1 MTRLLFSGLIISLFV
16 SHVFHEQLT
25 PDTSC
30 DKFVS
35 HNFETGVFDT
45 LSVNNDTKLT
55 LDFIYPF
62 PFGYGGGDFFT
73 YDTTAIIPN
82 KFPNRFI
89 FISNLMD
96 SAVIRIKGKDVY
108 LIKDTINSIA
118 RRQDDT
124 WQEVWKGK
132 GYTIILKMKVL
143 KDEDE
148 SIYSKGILEII
159 TTKFRKKFKVHGNSE
174 T

>member
-1 MTRLLFSGLIISLFV
+1 
-16 SHVFHEQLT
+16 
-25 PDTSC
+25 
-30 DKFVS
+30 
-35 HNFETGVFDT
+35 
-45 LSVNNDTKLT
+45 
-55 LDFIYPF
+55 
-62 PFGYGGGDFFT
+62 
-73 YDTTAIIPN
+73 
-82 KFPNRFI
+82 
-89 FISNLMD
+89 MD